1 MGRPKFNKI
10 KAKKIDELVSTA
22 RFADKTYHKYKL
34 IMLYD
39 GSQIAEYDMSSGDR
53 GSKADSKSP
62 ESWVRMNMTFF
73 FFFYNRDENKV
84 ELNVVVL

>member
-1 MGRPKFNKI
+1 MKPKKV
-10 KAKKIDELVSTA
+10 DELVSTA

-62 ESWVRMNMTFF
+62 RIMGKNEYDLFDSTQ
-73 FFFYNRDENKV
+73 
-84 ELNVVVL
+84 